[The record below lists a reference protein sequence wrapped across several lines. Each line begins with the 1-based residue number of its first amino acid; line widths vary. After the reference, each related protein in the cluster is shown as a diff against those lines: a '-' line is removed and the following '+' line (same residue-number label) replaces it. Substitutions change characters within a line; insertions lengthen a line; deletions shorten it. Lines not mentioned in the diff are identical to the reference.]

1 MFQWD
6 RMMFQHKIHLFC
18 LGTVLAGSFAI
29 LPVMADG
36 MPENQEK
43 TPVVQ
48 SDSAQ
53 KTPETAEEILKVDE
67 KTENTLNQQAKTN
80 KSDSSD
86 EAVATITAEGDFMVP
101 TFLLPTPDTEKNQ
114 NPNTVNRVEATET
127 HTKTVRELPVVKI
140 TQTELI
146 PVREQMAVER
156 RLTGK
161 TTKTTQMYKE
171 ALARSQGISTPGVQK
186 NTTVQ
191 ESDSKTA
198 DNKRA
203 VDSQDGVLNNILS
216 GDDGAKETSKVKKK
230 KLLLPL
236 KPLPAEAQPQ
246 EDLSGTEPL
255 YTTYTSEMA
264 DKALSDAQNENSEP
278 LIMPQDIKVTFYPN
292 SAEFSGQTVKW
303 IKVFSLQA
311 RRDPRYTIE
320 IRLSRD
326 NPLIQQKRLFVIQRI
341 LMNNGLSLHQIAID
355 YVNRPEN
362 SLILRMVR
370 KEEDIQTRKVQLK
383 NGQVKE
389 NKTINW

>member
-6 RMMFQHKIHLFC
+6 RMMFQQKIHLFC
-18 LGTVLAGSFAI
+18 LWTVLAGSCMA

-36 MPENQEK
+36 IPQNQDE
-43 TPVVQ
+43 TPVIQADSAQNTNESTEDILKIDENTEKELKQQGKKNQ
-48 SDSAQ
+48 SDS
-53 KTPETAEEILKVDE
+53 DE
-67 KTENTLNQQAKTN
+67 R
-80 KSDSSD
+80 
-86 EAVATITAEGDFMVP
+86 VATITAEGDFMVP
-101 TFLLPTPDTEKNQ
+101 TFLLPAAEPAQ
-114 NPNTVNRVEATET
+114 NPNTVTRMEATET

-171 ALARSQGISTPGVQK
+171 ALARSQGVVTPAGQLNTDSQNTDK
-186 NTTVQ
+186 NKA
-191 ESDSKTA
+191 SDSQKGA
-198 DNKRA
+198 L
-203 VDSQDGVLNNILS
+203 SHILT
-216 GDDGAKETSKVKKK
+216 DDDMAQEAPKVKKK

-236 KPLPAEAQPQ
+236 KPLPPEAQPQ

-255 YTTYTSEMA
+255 YTTYASEMA

-278 LIMPQDIKVTFYPN
+278 LLMPQDIKVTFYPN

-311 RRDPRYTIE
+311 RKDPRYTVE

-362 SLILRMVR
+362 SLILRMVE

>member
-1 MFQWD
+1 
-6 RMMFQHKIHLFC
+6 MMFKHKIHLFC

-43 TPVVQ
+43 TSVVE
-48 SDSAQ
+48 SNSTQ
-53 KTPETAEEILKVDE
+53 KTPETAENILKVDE
-67 KTENTLNQQAKTN
+67 KTENKLNQKEKIN

-101 TFLLPTPDTEKNQ
+101 TFLLPTADTEKNQ

-171 ALARSQGISTPGVQK
+171 ALARSQGISTPGTQK
-186 NTTVQ
+186 SKNAKNAK
-191 ESDSKTA
+191 EADSNAA
-198 DNKRA
+198 DNKRT

-216 GDDGAKETSKVKKK
+216 GDDGAKGTPKVKKK

-236 KPLPAEAQPQ
+236 KPLPPEAQPQ

-264 DKALSDAQNENSEP
+264 DKALSDAQNESSEP
-278 LIMPQDIKVTFYPN
+278 LLMPQDIKVTFYPN

-383 NGQVKE
+383 NGQIKE

>member
-1 MFQWD
+1 
-6 RMMFQHKIHLFC
+6 MFQHKIHLFC
-18 LGTVLAGSFAI
+18 LGTALAGSFAI

-43 TPVVQ
+43 PSVVE
-48 SDSAQ
+48 SNSTQ
-53 KTPETAEEILKVDE
+53 KTPETAENILKVDE
-67 KTENTLNQQAKTN
+67 KTENQLNQKEKIN

-171 ALARSQGISTPGVQK
+171 ALARSQGVSTPGTQK
-186 NTTVQ
+186 SKNAK
-191 ESDSKTA
+191 EADSNAA
-198 DNKRA
+198 DNKRT

-216 GDDGAKETSKVKKK
+216 GDDGAKETPKVKKK

-264 DKALSDAQNENSEP
+264 DKALSDAQNESSEP
-278 LIMPQDIKVTFYPN
+278 LLMPQDIKVTFYPN

-383 NGQVKE
+383 NGQIKE